1 MALDIKARRR
11 FIKRCDPLQPLEPG
25 DPMYVDFDGA
35 PSTRGDTSCIDRLRE
50 TIVLS
55 DESCQLFSGFPGTG
69 KTTELQRLVG
79 QLRDDAED
87 PTQVIFID
95 FGEFIDIYT
104 PISISDIIRIIAYCV
119 DRAATLAEGKDPE
132 KHPGYL
138 QRLWN
143 FLSQSDA
150 ELQKIGFG
158 AYGGT
163 LMLEIKNNP
172 SFRQRLGDAVQG
184 RFQRFVDE
192 AHDFIRAAVA
202 RLLNAPDVKA
212 ERVVVIADGLEKLT
226 PLREE
231 DRGLLE
237 GSVETVF
244 LSHHKLLQL
253 PCHVIYTFPLWL
265 RFRTAQLG
273 VVYGREPLILPMVR
287 IADRENKPFAAGVAK
302 LRAVIERRI
311 DDLAPVFGADPD
323 ATLRP
328 LIEASGGYPRD
339 LLRLVRSLLLDASN
353 FPIAPE
359 DAHRVVRELA
369 RSYEDTIVGTY
380 VDTLARVHLTHRLPN
395 DNKDQL
401 ALFGYL
407 FERWLILAY
416 RNGEEWYD
424 LHPLV
429 RRAPKVQER
438 LEAAARDAG

>member
-1 MALDIKARRR
+1 MSLDLKARKR
-11 FIKRCDPLQPLEPG
+11 FIKRCDPLQPLAPG
-25 DPMYVDFDGA
+25 DPMYVDLDA
-35 PSTRGDTSCIDRLRE
+35 EPSTRGDTSCIDRLRE
-50 TIVLS
+50 TILLS

-69 KTTELQRLVG
+69 KTTELRRLAG
-79 QLRDDAED
+79 QLRGDADD
-87 PTQVIFID
+87 PSHVVFID

-104 PISISDIIRIIAYCV
+104 PISISDIIRIIAHCV
-119 DRAATLAEGKDPE
+119 DRSATRAEGKDPDQ
-132 KHPGYL
+132 HPGYL
-138 QRLWN
+138 ERLWT
-143 FLSQSDA
+143 FISQSSAD
-150 ELQKIGFG
+150 LQKIGFA
-158 AYGGT
+158 AYGAS

-172 SFRQRLGDAVQG
+172 SFRQHLDDAVQG

-192 AHDFIRAAVA
+192 AHDFIRKAVA
-202 RLLNAPDVKA
+202 RLLNAPGARA

-273 VVYGREPLILPMVR
+273 IVYGREPLILPMVR
-287 IADRENKPFAAGVAK
+287 IADRQDRPFAAGVAK
-302 LRAVIERRI
+302 LREVIARRV
-311 DDLAPVFGADPD
+311 DDLAPIFGPDPD
-323 ATLRP
+323 ATLLP

-339 LLRLVRSLLLDASN
+339 LLRLVRSLLLDASR
-353 FPIAPE
+353 FPIQPD
-359 DAHRVVRELA
+359 DARRIVQELA
-369 RSYEDTIVGTY
+369 RSYEDTIIGTY
-380 VDTLARVHLTHRLPN
+380 VDTLARVHQTHRLPN
-395 DNKDQL
+395 DNKEQL

-416 RNGEEWYD
+416 RNGDEWYD

-429 RRAPKVQER
+429 RRAPKVRER
-438 LEAAARDAG
+438 IEAAARDA

>member
-1 MALDIKARRR
+1 MPLDIKARRR

-25 DPMYVDFDGA
+25 DPMYVDFDAA

-50 TIVLS
+50 TILLS

-69 KTTELQRLVG
+69 KTTELQRLAG
-79 QLRDDAED
+79 QFRADTED
-87 PTQVIFID
+87 PSHVTFID

-104 PISISDIIRIIAYCV
+104 PISITDIIRIIAYCV
-119 DRAATLAEGKDPE
+119 DRSATLAERKDPD

-138 QRLWN
+138 QRLWS
-143 FLSQSDA
+143 FVSQTDV
-150 ELQKIGFG
+150 ELQKLGFA
-158 AYGGT
+158 AYGSS

-192 AHDFIRAAVA
+192 AHEFIRLAVA
-202 RLLNAPDVKA
+202 RLHEATKA
-212 ERVVVIADGLEKLT
+212 ERVVVVADGLEKLT

-231 DRGLLE
+231 DRGMLE

-244 LSHHKLLQL
+244 LSHHALLQL

-287 IADRENKPFAAGVAK
+287 ICDREDQPFAAGRAK
-302 LRAVIERRI
+302 LRAVIERRV
-311 DDLAPVFGADPD
+311 DDLAPIFGADP
-323 ATLRP
+323 ATTLDP

-339 LLRLVRSLLLDASN
+339 LLRLVRSLLLDASS
-353 FPIAPE
+353 FPIVPE
-359 DAHRVVRELA
+359 DAQRVVRELA

-380 VDTLARVHLTHRLPN
+380 VDTLVRVHQTHRLPN
-395 DNKDQL
+395 DNKEQL

-416 RNGEEWYD
+416 RNGAEWYD

-429 RRAPKVQER
+429 RRAPKVRER
-438 LEAAARDAG
+438 LEAAARDVQQ